1 MTRNVRTVGKC
12 GEKRIWEYAGNGKN
26 IGKQGKKLI
35 VCLFPFIKKMFDYQ

>member
-1 MTRNVRTVGKC
+1 VWGKS
-12 GEKRIWEYAGNGKN
+12 IWEYDGNGKN